1 MSDDQLQPSR
11 FDEKS
16 MQSFGPQIP
25 WKWIVPAIA
34 CIVVVI
40 VAVNQRGARDLEDL
54 RARILQV
61 HEGQIVP
68 LAERI
73 LDFRSGLEVKIQESA
88 EGITED
94 YADPRFRFSGIH
106 NAQVLYLRIS
116 AEDAES
122 PESIREAALSSLP
135 DSIGSC
141 LGIAPISMRGLYA
154 SDAPLQPVWLEEV
167 REAENRQ
174 RLEALDYSIGQ
185 HVERELPLLMTMTQ
199 SQLFMLV
206 VERGETRRSH
216 PVDVF
221 LWDLSRDTLLV
232 KARVTSRGR
241 LLSVHVR
248 TDESPGIRRERRPNN
263 TSGAIDC
270 SIAQQVRAVTGEGVI
285 EIENDAPD
293 RVAIDD
299 ARAAAAAGDAG
310 VGEDGGESASAE
322 EGEGGTDAPAQ
333 PSEEAAQPSEEAAQP
348 SEEAAQ
354 P

>member
-1 MSDDQLQPSR
+1 MSDDDLQPSR

-16 MQSFGPQIP
+16 LQTFGPQIP
-25 WKWIVPAIA
+25 WKWIIPAILG
-34 CIVVVI
+34 VVAVI
-40 VAVNQRGARDLEDL
+40 VAVNMRGARDLENL
-54 RARILQV
+54 RARILEV
-61 HEGQIVP
+61 HETQIVP
-68 LAERI
+68 LSERV
-73 LDFRSGLEVKIQESA
+73 LTFRSGLEEKIQEA
-88 EGITED
+88 AGAVTED

-116 AEDAES
+116 ADDAGS
-122 PESIREAALSSLP
+122 PESIREAALTSFP

-154 SDAPLQPVWLEEV
+154 SDAPLQPLWVEEV
-167 REAENRQ
+167 REAESRQ

-221 LWDLSRDTLLV
+221 LWDLSRDALLV
-232 KARVTSRGR
+232 KAQVTSRGR

-248 TDESPGIRRERRPNN
+248 TDDSPGIRRERRPNN

-285 EIENDAPD
+285 EIENEAPD
-293 RVAIDD
+293 RVAIDE
-299 ARAAAAAGDAG
+299 ARATQASGDAG
-310 VGEDGGESASAE
+310 AGEADASDASAE
-322 EGEGGTDAPAQ
+322 GSGDGDVAA
-333 PSEEAAQPSEEAAQP
+333 EEAPQP
-348 SEEAAQ
+348 
-354 P
+354 